1 MARKPSTHPNL
12 PRGMRIRKRAYGVY
26 YYYDCGGKPRREI
39 PLGSDYVIAVQ
50 KWAEL
55 ELENKATLASGLITF
70 KYVSDRYMRDVVPTK
85 APLTQKGNIIELGFL
100 LRFFT
105 DAPIEQIKPV
115 HIRQYMDW
123 RHSVARDRV
132 IESNKER
139 AVQGKEPVQITGTEG
154 HVRANREIALLSHI
168 FNYSREWG
176 YTDKANPC
184 LGVRK
189 NKESGRDVYVHDDL
203 YAKVYE
209 CAEQPLRDYMD
220 FMYLTGQR
228 NADVLKAD
236 ESQIID
242 GAYCFQQ
249 GKTGKRIRVAV
260 VGEFGKLIER
270 IQARKLSVHAVT
282 TRLIIDQDGTPLGRH
297 TIRSRFDK
305 IRKHLGISSAEF
317 QLRDLRAKA
326 GTDTEQT
333 HGMSAAQSQLGHES
347 EQMTKHYVR
356 NRLGKL
362 VKPTK

>member
-1 MARKPSTHPNL
+1 MARKSSVNHNVPA
-12 PRGMRIRKRAYGVY
+12 GMRVRVRKSGTY

-39 PLGSDYVIAVQ
+39 PLGSDFVIAVQ

-55 ELENKATLASGLITF
+55 ELENKTALSAGLITF
-70 KYVSDRYMRDVVPTK
+70 KYVSDRYIREIIPTK
-85 APLTQKGNIIELGFL
+85 APATQKGNIVELQYL
-100 LRFFT
+100 LRFFG
-105 DAPIEQIKPV
+105 DAPIDQVKPV

-123 RHSVARDRV
+123 RHSIACDRV
-132 IESNKER
+132 IEANKER
-139 AVQGKEPVQITGTEG
+139 VNQGKEPVQITGTEG
-154 HVRANREIALLSHI
+154 HVRANREIALFSHI
-168 FNYSREWG
+168 FNYAREWG
-176 YTDKANPC
+176 YTDNANPC
-184 LGVRK
+184 LGIRK

-209 CAEQPLRDYMD
+209 CADQPLRDYMD
-220 FMYLTGQR
+220 FMYLTSQR
-228 NADVLKAD
+228 NTDALKAD

-249 GKTGKRIRVAV
+249 GKTGKRVRVEV

-270 IQARKLSVHAVT
+270 IKSRKLSVQSAT
-282 TRLIIDQDGTPLGRH
+282 ARLIIDHDGTPLSRD

-305 IRKHLGISSAEF
+305 IRKRLGISSANF

-326 GTDTEQT
+326 GTDTEENR
-333 HGMSAAQSQLGHES
+333 GIKAAQEQLGHES
-347 EQMTKHYVR
+347 EQMTKHYIR